1 MGIAYRDLKPENILL
16 DEDGYIKLCDF
27 GASIK
32 LHVTEKDS
40 NFAGSPEYA
49 SPEII
54 TYQGHTSMSDWWSF
68 GILIYEMLYGYT
80 PFYNMDKDRMF
91 DLIISGSIRCPKYFD
106 KGDEN
111 EEIEYKVSEE
121 AKNLIIKLLE
131 KDPGTRLGKEGLEE
145 IKKHPF
151 FYGINFD
158 DLSKKK
164 IKALIKPDINKNDLT
179 NYFDEEYLNLDIKE
193 SPVEMV
199 MSTPK
204 EKI

>member
-1 MGIAYRDLKPENILL
+1 
-16 DEDGYIKLCDF
+16 
-27 GASIK
+27 
-32 LHVTEKDS
+32 
-40 NFAGSPEYA
+40 
-49 SPEII
+49 
-54 TYQGHTSMSDWWSF
+54 
-68 GILIYEMLYGYT
+68 MLYGYT

-91 DLIISGSIRCPKYFD
+91 DLIISGSISFPKYFD

-131 KDPGTRLGKEGLEE
+131 KDPGTRLGQEGLEE

-164 IKALIKPDINKNDLT
+164 IKALFKPDINKNDLT
-179 NYFDEEYLNLDIKE
+179 NNFDEEYLNLDIKE
-193 SPVEMV
+193 SPVENWIKDEEYQQAFNNFEIKEEDDDFEVLDPVEMV